1 MKLLS
6 PTNSVY
12 NFKNSAIETE
22 KGGIKTITRETKHVV
37 RLSCGH
43 ASPLRQGT

>member
-12 NFKNSAIETE
+12 NFKNNANETE
-22 KGGIKTITRETKHVV
+22 KGGIKITYWVRQSMLSGNHVV
-37 RLSCGH
+37 TQAL
-43 ASPLRQGT
+43 